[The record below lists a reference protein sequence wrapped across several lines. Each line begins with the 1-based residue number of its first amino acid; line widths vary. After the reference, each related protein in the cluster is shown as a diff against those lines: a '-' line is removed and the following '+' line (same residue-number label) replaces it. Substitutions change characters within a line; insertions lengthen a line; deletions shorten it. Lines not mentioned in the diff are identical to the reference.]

1 VKKFILPIVCAII
14 LLFILRMSN
23 PDLAIGGI
31 VVGLMIGLGV
41 GALLNGIIFKK
52 KDSDEINDLEN
63 K

>member
-1 VKKFILPIVCAII
+1 
-14 LLFILRMSN
+14 MSN